1 MSLLKIINKSI
12 NEIKPYKN
20 NPRNNSNSIENVAL
34 SIKNYGFKVPIL
46 IDKNNEIICG
56 HTRYE
61 AAKLLDLKTIPCIMV
76 NDLSEKQIKA
86 FRLVD
91 NKVSEFSDWDYE
103 KLMEELSN
111 IDSDFIN
118 KLNLIENLD
127 NISNEDFIKDTEI
140 TKEKTEKELI
150 CPKCGKSI

>member
-20 NPRNNSNSIENVAL
+20 NPRNNTNSIENVAL

-61 AAKLLDLKTIPCIMV
+61 AAKMLDLKTIPCIMV
-76 NDLSEKQIKA
+76 DDLSEKQIKA